1 MATVASLPVRVQSWG
16 DDLRL
21 PSLLS
26 APAQLLGQ
34 LEQYRKISLPLQ
46 SKHLPALKR
55 NSWFALRRPADK
67 SRTGLLVVWP
77 EHSCCIFLP
86 AEQHVTHRRAPPAAA
101 LLRLRIDPQFFA
113 PDAGLTVLAATL
125 SPAARRLWVEDI
137 FLWKGRDLLGTEPFQ
152 VRLRLAAQ
160 WLENYCMLDP
170 RLLGGMEVEL
180 AVWAPLDTVEPEGA
194 WELLQADSPGA
205 RRLFWLAR
213 RRGPPPAPAPAPAP
227 VITTATATAT
237 ATDTIQ
243 HVPVAAAPTSGPP
256 VAVATRESG
265 PDQWSLSSA
274 DGASLGR
281 ALIRTMQVSAAMR
294 QNKTNTVRVTVEWA
308 GGFGKWEIKEL
319 APPGATA
326 AHSSFFEGAK

>member
-1 MATVASLPVRVQSWG
+1 MSSATVASLPIKVQSWG

-21 PSLLS
+21 PSLLT
-26 APAQLLGQ
+26 APASLLSQ

-55 NSWFALRRPADK
+55 NTWFALRRPADK

-77 EHSCCIFLP
+77 EHNCCLFLP
-86 AEQHVTHRRAPPAAA
+86 AEQRTHGHRRAPPAAA
-101 LLRLRIDPQFFA
+101 LMRLRLDPQFFA

-125 SPAARRLWVEDI
+125 SPAARHLWVEDI
-137 FLWKGRDLLGTEPFQ
+137 FVWKGRELLATEPFH

-170 RLLGGMEVEL
+170 RLLGGLEVEL
-180 AVWAPLDTVEPEGA
+180 AAWAPLDTVEPEGA
-194 WELLQADSPGA
+194 WELCQADSPGA

-213 RRGPPPAPAPAPAP
+213 RRPDGVAAAA
-227 VITTATATAT
+227 AAL
-237 ATDTIQ
+237 ATDTIE
-243 HVPVAAAPTSGPP
+243 HVSATVPHIPVPSGPP
-256 VAVATRESG
+256 VAVATREAG

-274 DGASLGR
+274 DGVSLGR

-294 QNKTNTVRVTVEWA
+294 QSKANTVRVLVEWA
-308 GGFGKWEIKEL
+308 GGFGKWEIKEM
-319 APPGATA
+319 AAAGATA
-326 AHSSFFEGAK
+326 AHSSFFEAAK